1 MRPAPAAPHILV
13 TIPTANF
20 TQRRILE
27 GVLDYARAHG
37 PWLFHLDTGDSAAQD
52 LRRVRMWAAR
62 AGGVIALSA
71 NARLVDALTRLRLPT
86 VFINPPAAFGRV
98 PKGCV
103 VVRRDQRNLGKLAAE
118 HLLSRGF
125 RQFAFVGSAVPADWS
140 DGRRDGFTA
149 RLAREGAACAVYP
162 PPPRRARD
170 DFALEAPRM
179 AAWLARLPRP
189 TALYTVKD
197 MRGQQVLS
205 VCFDA
210 GIRVPEDLAVLS
222 TDNDEILCETTTPQL
237 SSIALDGEQTG
248 RLCARLLDDL
258 LRGRPVEPRVDI
270 AYPRIVTRQSS
281 DACAIEDPVLA
292 RALSRVRARLDA
304 PMTLTALAAEQN
316 VSLRTLELKARRH
329 FGKTLREELLR
340 LRLAEGI
347 SLLSNTPLP
356 LEDIAARCGFCNA
369 SHFSRTVKKVF
380 GHPPGVFRAFPRRS
394 NPT

>member
-1 MRPAPAAPHILV
+1 
-13 TIPTANF
+13 
-20 TQRRILE
+20 
-27 GVLDYARAHG
+27 
-37 PWLFHLDTGDSAAQD
+37 
-52 LRRVRMWAAR
+52 
-62 AGGVIALSA
+62 
-71 NARLVDALTRLRLPT
+71 
-86 VFINPPAAFGRV
+86 
-98 PKGCV
+98 
-103 VVRRDQRNLGKLAAE
+103 
-118 HLLSRGF
+118 
-125 RQFAFVGSAVPADWS
+125 
-140 DGRRDGFTA
+140 
-149 RLAREGAACAVYP
+149 
-162 PPPRRARD
+162 
-170 DFALEAPRM
+170 M

-304 PMTLTALAAEQN
+304 PMTLAALAAEQN